1 MNESN
6 RIRCPRDRFPPD
18 QFPSGQFPSGQ
29 GGFTLIEIMVV
40 IVILGL
46 LATLVVPNV
55 LGMSEEAKR
64 EKARTDVHTI
74 ASEVTRYKILNNKL
88 PTIEDLTTPDAKGKA
103 FIENMTKDPWD
114 HDYVIRELERGN
126 FEVISFGPDGNEG
139 TEDDISSKP
148 NNNK

>member
-6 RIRCPRDRFPPD
+6 RIRRRPRD
-18 QFPSGQFPSGQ
+18 Q

-55 LGMSEEAKR
+55 LGISEDAKVQ
-64 EKARTDVHTI
+64 KARTDVHNL
-74 ASEVTRYKILNNKL
+74 ADAVKMYKIRNNKT
-88 PTIEDLTTPDAKGKA
+88 PTSIEDLTQADGKNKA
-103 FIENMTKDPWD
+103 YIETVPKDPWD
-114 HDYVIRELERGN
+114 HEYVIRDLERGD
-126 FEVISFGPDGNEG
+126 FEVLSLGPDGNEG

-148 NNNK
+148 SKDK

>member
-1 MNESN
+1 MNQSN
-6 RIRCPRDRFPPD
+6 RVRRCPRDRCPLD
-18 QFPSGQFPSGQ
+18 Q

-55 LGMSEEAKR
+55 LGMSEEAKK
-64 EKARTDVHTI
+64 EKARTDVHNI
-74 ASEVTRYKILNNKL
+74 ADAVKMYKIRNNKT
-88 PTIEDLTTPDAKGKA
+88 PNSIDELTQPDSKGKA
-103 FIENMTKDPWD
+103 FLENVPKDPWD
-114 HDYVIRELERGN
+114 HEYVIHDLERGD

-148 NNNK
+148 TKDK

>member
-1 MNESN
+1 MNEPN
-6 RIRCPRDRFPPD
+6 RIRRCPPD
-18 QFPSGQFPSGQ
+18 Q

-55 LGMSEEAKR
+55 LSMGEDAKK
-64 EKARTDVHTI
+64 EKARTDVVSI
-74 ASEVTRYKILNNKL
+74 ASVAKLYKLNNNKV
-88 PTIEDLTTPDAKGKA
+88 PTIEDLNTADAKGKTYL
-103 FIENMTKDPWD
+103 ENLVKDPWD

-148 NNNK
+148 ASNK